1 MNISNNI
8 IQHYLRNVYFINGTA
23 FAGKSTMCAMLA
35 KKYDMIHC
43 EENYNMEMILSIVTE
58 KDQPNMNYFH
68 SKRDWQEFLNR
79 TPDEYERW
87 INGNAREVTEFEIA
101 ELIRISSNKKTIVDT
116 NIPCDVLREISDYG
130 RVAIMLSPQS
140 MSVDRFFDREDPD
153 KQFLLSEIQKA
164 ENPQKTL
171 NNFRECIARVNS
183 KKYYDEFMKSSFFTI
198 VRKDCGLDTRED
210 TLKALGKHFGQ
221 EK

>member
-1 MNISNNI
+1 
-8 IQHYLRNVYFINGTA
+8 YLKNAYFINGTA

-43 EENYNMEMILSIVTE
+43 EENYNMEMILSVVTE
-58 KDQPNMNYFH
+58 KDQPNMNYFN

-87 INGNAREVTEFEIA
+87 INGNEREVMEFEIA
-101 ELIRISSNKKTIVDT
+101 ELIRISSDKKTIVDT

-130 RVAIMLSPQS
+130 RVAIMVSPQQ

-153 KQFLLSEIQKA
+153 KQFLLSEIQKT

-171 NNFRECIARVNS
+171 NNFRECIARINS
-183 KKYYDEFMKSSFFTI
+183 KKYYDEFMKSGFFTI
-198 VRKDCGLDTRED
+198 VRKDSELDTREE
-210 TLKALGKHFGQ
+210 TLKALEKHFGL